1 MSISALSHQIDAE
14 YEFVGKTIFE
24 HYTYLSDRD
33 PATYFP
39 GMPAGPTAQATQAF
53 NADYKNLTDV
63 QAIVDQ
69 MLADSLIT
77 SSSDMDFLINYH
89 EDMMEQVDNGSI
101 RSFGNLW
108 YFLHEK
114 EQQVESDP
122 HLTDEEKEL
131 LLCLSSAVRNTLKYA
146 YVTGQVEDRGF
157 LDNCLFGIKVKCWL
171 KVGLSNLL
179 KITGYY
185 LLIKKSLAAAAVS
198 GGASAPLV
206 VAYVALLK
214 ALRVCFKI

>member
-1 MSISALSHQIDAE
+1 MKNNLCQWGAAYLFLVALLAALCFHNCKKDTSAMGHSSANFAASDRSEQTDSLMSISALSHQIDAE

-101 RSFGNLW
+101 RS
-108 YFLHEK
+108 
-114 EQQVESDP
+114 
-122 HLTDEEKEL
+122 
-131 LLCLSSAVRNTLKYA
+131 
-146 YVTGQVEDRGF
+146 
-157 LDNCLFGIKVKCWL
+157 
-171 KVGLSNLL
+171 
-179 KITGYY
+179 
-185 LLIKKSLAAAAVS
+185 
-198 GGASAPLV
+198 
-206 VAYVALLK
+206 
-214 ALRVCFKI
+214 